1 VGIVTWLHISDL
13 HICGPM
19 TGWDAGRILT
29 SLTDDFKKLQDE
41 HRLCP
46 ELIFVTGDIAYG
58 EIPGYPIM
66 EQFQEAGA
74 LLEEIR
80 ESFSPTIPI
89 NNVFIVPGNHDVNR
103 NSVTPDQTYWLDRQ
117 TDLNRIFDLI
127 RSHNIQWRR
136 YMERLEEYCSFLN
149 KFGYTHLLG
158 NPHYLM
164 FNSVRAVSGLKVGI
178 AGFNTAWSSCRNS
191 EKGKLWLAGKWQL
204 ETLLQKIEKTDISIA
219 LMHHPLNWFVE
230 QEDPEFGRLLENHF
244 NFLLHGH
251 EHLGW
256 VDQKPQHARIAA
268 SACYDRPG
276 RDNGYNIVRLD
287 THNKTCDIWLRCY
300 DRQGDGWVNR
310 PVSKYAENGIWSIKK
325 LDWLKKIKK
334 KKHTSKKR
342 LQHPLEMGLEIPGES
357 PKPPEGTLPAF
368 FGLLNPMGELG
379 RGSFGVV
386 YLVRH
391 GNSNVVTAVKQFT
404 PERFKDDVREEAY
417 ERFVRGIRIMRDLV
431 HPGVIRIYQ
440 VENSGINNCYYSME
454 HCKLGSLQGFAR
466 RAAKNNIPF
475 GLAEK
480 INLVISLCNTVSYA
494 HSRDT
499 VHRDIKPTN
508 ILISMD
514 DETGELFPKLSDF
527 DLAFQ
532 RGDTGLTYGPM
543 GSIFFLP
550 PEIRSDLSRQEPET
564 LLHYIP
570 SLRSRAEKVD
580 IYALGG
586 VLYYLLTNCY
596 PPLGEFYES
605 TREIGRIIANASN
618 PWEQEVFKALAYILQ
633 NVLNPE
639 ENLRPSSAEEL
650 RDLIQEAYADP
661 GSFRNKYSVE
671 FSPGDIDFNKDKTFS
686 YAYLEPL
693 SQLSIKSIMDNLDET
708 CIVVVQDHIIRFATP
723 SLGSFTNKSMGEFIE
738 NPVLTLPERDYQEE
752 FSLAACEDE
761 ILSSGKKVKEYSL
774 SLQSGE
780 SGIKSCRI
788 KGKVI
793 HWNGKPGVMFLLQDV
808 TQEEQLEQQL
818 RQAQKM
824 EAMGK
829 LVGGIAHDFNNIL
842 GVIVGYSELFH
853 REIISSG
860 NDRAEKYMEY
870 IRQILNAAQRARDL
884 TIQLLTLSRRRGP
897 EPAKISLNKIINEI
911 MKLFRS
917 TLPESI
923 ELLVDSSPADLI
935 IKADAGQIEQ
945 VLMNLITN
953 ASHAMPQ
960 GGRITLR
967 TKRVDITG
975 MQKNVPDSKPGTYAY
990 ISVSDTGTGIKKETL
1005 TRIFEPFYTTKESGT
1020 GMGLAMVH
1028 GIVKQHGGWISVDSE
1043 VGVGTT
1049 FHLYFPLV
1057 SGENEEKAIGTR
1069 EHLPVIPV
1077 TIVVNEPDDDMR
1089 HVMAIA
1095 LQQQGHTVFEAEN
1108 GQEAIYLAKSQE
1120 KPVDL
1125 LITASIFPGIG
1136 ARELIDRMKKINPDI
1151 KIIYTCTD
1159 CQDVKRLDF
1168 FKENEVELLEKPF
1181 SLKDL
1186 AKKIQEIFSGV

>member
-1 VGIVTWLHISDL
+1 MGIVTWLHISDL

-19 TGWDAGRILT
+19 TGWDATRILT

-41 HRLCP
+41 HGLCP

-89 NNVFIVPGNHDVNR
+89 NNVFVVPGNHDVNR

-127 RSHNIQWRR
+127 RSHNIQWQR

-164 FNSVRAVSGLKVGI
+164 FNSVRAISGLKVGI

-256 VDQKPQHARIAA
+256 VDQKPQHTRIAA

-287 THNKTCDIWLRCY
+287 TNNKTCDIWLRCY

-310 PVSKYAENGIWSIKK
+310 PISKYAENGIWNIKK

-342 LQHPLEMGLEIPGES
+342 LQHPLEMGLEIPDES
-357 PKPPEGTLPAF
+357 PKPPEGTIPVF
-368 FGLLNPMGELG
+368 FGLLNPIGELG

-431 HPGVIRIYQ
+431 HPGVIQIYQ

-508 ILISMD
+508 ILISID
-514 DETGELFPKLSDF
+514 DETGELFPKLADF

-580 IYALGG
+580 VYALGG

-605 TREIGRIIANASN
+605 TREIERIIANASN
-618 PWEQEVFKALAYILQ
+618 PREQEVFKALAYILQ

-639 ENLRPSSAEEL
+639 ESLRPSSAEEL

-671 FSPGDIDFNKDKTFS
+671 FFPADIDLHKDKTFS

-708 CIVVVQDHIIRFATP
+708 CILVVQDHIIRFATP
-723 SLGSFTNKSMGEFIE
+723 SLGSFTDKSMAEFIE

-752 FSLAACEDE
+752 FSLATCEDE
-761 ILSSGKKVKEYSL
+761 IISSGKKVKEYSL
-774 SLQSGE
+774 NLQSGE
-780 SGIKSCRI
+780 SGIKSCRL

-793 HWNGKPGVMFLLQDV
+793 HWNGKPGVMFLLRDV
-808 TQEEQLEQQL
+808 TEKQKLEQQL
-818 RQAQKM
+818 LQAQKM
-824 EAMGK
+824 EALGT
-829 LVGGIAHDFNNIL
+829 LAGGVAHDFNNIMAT
-842 GVIVGYSELFH
+842 IIGYSELLQN
-853 REIISSG
+853 EIMSSG
-860 NDRAEKYMEY
+860 NNSAEKY
-870 IRQILNAAQRARDL
+870 IRSISSAAQGGSDL
-884 TIQLLTLSRRRGP
+884 VKQLLTFSRRR
-897 EPAKISLNKIINEI
+897 EPKYVKISLNELIKEI
-911 MKLFRS
+911 LKLLRS
-917 TLPESI
+917 ALPASI
-923 ELLVDSSPADLI
+923 ELVVDLSPTDLT
-935 IKADAGQIEQ
+935 IKADAGIIHQ
-945 VLMNLITN
+945 VLMNLAVN
-953 ASHAMPQ
+953 AAHAMPQ
-960 GGRITLR
+960 GGRITVKTR
-967 TKRVDITG
+967 RVDITR
-975 MQKNVPDSKPGTYAY
+975 MQKNVPDSKPGIYAY
-990 ISVSDTGTGIKKETL
+990 ISVSDTGTGMTKEVL
-1005 TRIFEPFYTTKESGT
+1005 TRIFEPFFTTKKQGEGT
-1020 GMGLAMVH
+1020 GMGLAVVH

-1057 SGENEEKAIGTR
+1057 SGENEEKTIETL
-1069 EHLPVIPV
+1069 EDLPVIPV
-1077 TIVVNEPDDDMR
+1077 TILVNEPDDDFRQTM
-1089 HVMAIA
+1089 VIA

-1108 GQEAIYLAKSQE
+1108 GQEAIDMTVSQE
-1120 KPVDL
+1120 KTVDL
-1125 LITASIFPGIG
+1125 LITEHILPGIS
-1136 ARELIDRMKKINPDI
+1136 ARELIDRMKDINPDI
-1151 KIIYTCTD
+1151 KILYISA
-1159 CQDVKRLDF
+1159 F
-1168 FKENEVELLEKPF
+1168 PGFKESEVELLEKPF

-1186 AKKIQEIFSGV
+1186 SNKIQEIFSGV